1 MMLLFKTLFRTF
13 LKSSHYNIQLMI
25 WDWWLKL
32 WRMILLRFHTHLDSI
47 FFSYFEFVLLKNR
60 VTLFIKNPVSLVDYH
75 CLCFYYGWYFV
86 FYKENLQCFKYYK
99 ADKVSQHSRG
109 VVPGGKERCSVLIAA
124 ASWLHHLRRL
134 WWINDCE
141 CIGLWWI
148 NDCERI
154 ILPVVYMLEFEEE
167 LGYNI
172 SMYFK
177 KNNNVFYNLKRWFV
191 SPWIAEIPQFGTAPL
206 LIWAVPE

>member
-1 MMLLFKTLFRTF
+1 MGLVVETVKDDTLEISH
-13 LKSSHYNIQLMI
+13 SSRLH
-25 WDWWLKL
+25 
-32 WRMILLRFHTHLDSI
+32 

-60 VTLFIKNPVSLVDYH
+60 VTLFIKIPVSLVDYH

-99 ADKVSQHSRG
+99 AGKVSQHSRG
-109 VVPGGKERCSVLIAA
+109 GVPGGKERCSVLTAA

-141 CIGLWWI
+141 
-148 NDCERI
+148 RI
-154 ILPVVYMLEFEEE
+154 ILPVVYKLEFEEE

-177 KNNNVFYNLKRWFV
+177 KNNNVFYNLKRWFL
-191 SPWIAEIPQFGTAPL
+191 SSWITEIPQFGTVPL
-206 LIWAVPE
+206 FIWAVPE